1 MAKNSISK
9 ISNAFST
16 GGGGV
21 NFEQQIQAMFLLSLL
36 IDGFCPAMNEQTKK
50 VHFQAK
56 HLGYDVDDLVVITYR
71 NQSEGKMACQIK
83 HSITATEKDKTFQ
96 EVICAAWNDFNK
108 EDFDRDRDRIALVTA
123 QISNKVQQSLRFLH
137 VEAIG
142 AIDAEAFMERIDMPV
157 FSNNDNQK
165 MLAAIK
171 ECISL
176 AKGCEP
182 TNEEVWKFCKA
193 FILLLCDMDCVESVN
208 RALSASLIKCNSP
221 ENPILVWSRLVEYAG
236 QCNQAA
242 ASVSKENIDRNIRD
256 LFSKNNIIQLPPDP
270 ITAID
275 LFVPTI
281 ALIGAW
287 KEDNEFDCKMIEQ
300 ISGMGYSEFEARA
313 RTMLSQNSEYL
324 QLTNGNWK
332 VCHKEELLDQCKN
345 KLFDDSIGKLLEAV
359 ESILR
364 QKSKCVASKMPYF
377 IPVSGEYD
385 NSLELRGNLV
395 KSLCWVKKNLSELS
409 QCNQEKIKNNIYAL
423 VSTLLQDAKWIT
435 WTSLRDCLQNLAE
448 LSPEAFLKEAERGII
463 NNPTEIV
470 NLFPPKSGELSG
482 INYISNLLWALE
494 ILAWSPEYLVHSI
507 SVLGLLEALP
517 YERTNWTNTPINSIV
532 SILLP
537 WYPQTMAD
545 LEKRKN
551 ALKCLK
557 TDKTRS
563 TSGNPRPKYLKLEI
577 PEEVKVTN
585 AEAHE
590 CYVYL
595 VELAVDTARNENEK
609 LVELIDQLGYMYE
622 PTLTDY
628 LECLENS
635 FEFGTDENTFE
646 VWLKL
651 RECMARIEPTEG
663 KVIYKQLDRI
673 QQLIEKMEPTDIRV
687 KHREWYLGNRY
698 LFDKR
703 NYANRWKM
711 LEDKKLSAVK
721 EIFDEY
727 GSEEV
732 ERFGCA
738 VKNVHDVANKL
749 GRFLQPNE
757 MSSIIEKCFIGILSK
772 EFTINCLISF
782 VYTQGAEKLLETSLC
797 QMEDEFMLE
806 ILSKIPFSLQ
816 LLDVINQVLDDD
828 TAYWEKGAMP
838 YSCYDA
844 EELKIIVEKLVVC
857 KRYVTA
863 VNIIGHSE
871 CEAVINAGC
880 IYKLMKLAGTEESI
894 GVETLDDYAVQKII
908 GWFQQ
913 QEDIDLELRSDIE
926 FIYLPMLDD
935 YSEVR
940 PRALNTRLSLEPEYF
955 CSLIELC
962 YKERNGEKR
971 EIELNKSL
979 SDRLYEILFQFKV
992 IPGIDW
998 NGNFDAK
1005 RFDYWMKTVKT
1016 WSRDNDRYEVAMHT
1030 VGSGLS
1036 YAELDEDKLPQTA
1049 VIEELNR
1056 VENEE
1061 LRRGYYLGIIN
1072 QRGVHWIDPEGKP
1085 ELELAEDYENR
1096 ANIAESRGYSRYAGI
1111 LRVIGDEFKRE
1122 ARRNALRARNENDD
1136 IE

>member
-1 MAKNSISK
+1 MFPLNFLSVNLCSRATISLHCVA
-9 ISNAFST
+9 S
-16 GGGGV
+16 
-21 NFEQQIQAMFLLSLL
+21 
-36 IDGFCPAMNEQTKK
+36 C
-50 VHFQAK
+50 
-56 HLGYDVDDLVVITYR
+56 
-71 NQSEGKMACQIK
+71 
-83 HSITATEKDKTFQ
+83 TATGN
-96 EVICAAWNDFNK
+96 VIQYA
-108 EDFDRDRDRIALVTA
+108 
-123 QISNKVQQSLRFLH
+123 
-137 VEAIG
+137 EAIG
-142 AIDAEAFMERIDMPV
+142 SIDAEAFMEKIDMPV
-157 FSNNDNQK
+157 FSNDDNKK

-176 AKGCEP
+176 VKGCEP
-182 TNEEVWKFCKA
+182 ENEELWKFCKV
-193 FILLLCDMDCVESVN
+193 FILLLFDMDCAESVN
-208 RALSASLIKCNSP
+208 RTLSASLIKCNSP
-221 ENPILVWSRLVEYAG
+221 ENPIFVWSRLVEYAG

-242 ASVSKENIDRNIRD
+242 ASVSKESIDRNIRE
-256 LFSKNNIIQLPPDP
+256 LFPKNNTIQLPPDP

-275 LFVPTI
+275 LFIPTI

-287 KEDNEFDCKMIEQ
+287 KEDNEFDRKMIEQ
-300 ISGMGYSEFEARA
+300 ISGMEYSEFEAKA

-332 VCHKEELLDQCKN
+332 VCHKEELLNQCKN

-359 ESILR
+359 DSILR

-409 QCNQEKIKNNIYAL
+409 QCNQEKIENNIYTL
-423 VSTLLQDAKWIT
+423 VSTLLQDAKWTT

-557 TDKTRS
+557 TDNPRVFWSTLKKLLPNKTRS

-595 VELAVDTARNENEK
+595 VELAVDTARNKNEK
-609 LVELIDQLGYMYE
+609 LIELIDQLGYMYE

-628 LECLENS
+628 LDCLENG
-635 FEFGTDENTFE
+635 FEFDTDENTFE
-646 VWLKL
+646 VWIKL

-663 KVIYKQLDRI
+663 KVIYKQIDRI
-673 QQLIEKMEPTDIRV
+673 RQLTEKMEPTDIRV

-698 LFDKR
+698 LFDKG

-732 ERFGCA
+732 ERFGSA

-749 GRFLQPNE
+749 GHFLKPKE

-782 VYTQGAEKLLETSLC
+782 VYTQGAEKLLESGKRNSIVNIRYYAYEPIDPQKEYLPKDVSRRVDNSVFWNELFN
-797 QMEDEFMLE
+797 QLRRQLLGK
-806 ILSKIPFSLQ
+806 LSKYRVP
-816 LLDVINQVLDDD
+816 VINNLLPQEQLRSEFFRIAAEYAQDENSLFIVAIDGIDHAARANVSENTFLSALPNPEYLPENVKIVIAGQPKEDYRNYPEWLFNNEMGYVKEIHVPSILKSDI
-828 TAYWEKGAMP
+828 
-838 YSCYDA
+838 YS
-844 EELKIIVEKLVVC
+844 LVENKFPEMDNVFKNQLTNVVC
-857 KRYVTA
+857 
-863 VNIIGHSE
+863 
-871 CEAVINAGC
+871 
-880 IYKLMKLAGTEESI
+880 
-894 GVETLDDYAVQKII
+894 
-908 GWFQQ
+908 
-913 QEDIDLELRSDIE
+913 
-926 FIYLPMLDD
+926 
-935 YSEVR
+935 
-940 PRALNTRLSLEPEYF
+940 
-955 CSLIELC
+955 
-962 YKERNGEKR
+962 
-971 EIELNKSL
+971 
-979 SDRLYEILFQFKV
+979 
-992 IPGIDW
+992 
-998 NGNFDAK
+998 
-1005 RFDYWMKTVKT
+1005 
-1016 WSRDNDRYEVAMHT
+1016 
-1030 VGSGLS
+1030 
-1036 YAELDEDKLPQTA
+1036 
-1049 VIEELNR
+1049 
-1056 VENEE
+1056 
-1061 LRRGYYLGIIN
+1061 
-1072 QRGVHWIDPEGKP
+1072 
-1085 ELELAEDYENR
+1085 
-1096 ANIAESRGYSRYAGI
+1096 RYADGNTLSAI
-1111 LRVIGDEFKRE
+1111 FIAHFCLYPVI
-1122 ARRNALRARNENDD
+1122 
-1136 IE
+1136 

>member
-1 MAKNSISK
+1 MAKNLISK

-16 GGGGV
+16 GSGGV

-56 HLGYDVDDLVVITYR
+56 HVGYDVDDLVVITYR

-108 EDFDRDRDRIALVTA
+108 EDFDRDCDRIALVTA
-123 QISNKVQQSLRFLH
+123 QISNKAQQSLRFLH
-137 VEAIG
+137 AEAIG
-142 AIDAEAFMERIDMPV
+142 SIDAEAFMEKIDMPV
-157 FSNNDNQK
+157 FSNDDNKK

-176 AKGCEP
+176 VKGCEP
-182 TNEEVWKFCKA
+182 TNEEVWKFCKV
-193 FILLLCDMDCVESVN
+193 FILLLFDMDCAESVN

-236 QCNQAA
+236 QCNQTA
-242 ASVSKENIDRNIRD
+242 ASISKENIDRNIRD

-275 LFVPTI
+275 LFIPTI

-300 ISGMGYSEFEARA
+300 ISGMGYSEFEAKA

-332 VCHKEELLDQCKN
+332 VCHKEELLDQCKD
-345 KLFDDSIGKLLEAV
+345 KMFDDSIGRLLKAV

-364 QKSKCVASKMPYF
+364 QKSKCLASKMPYF

-557 TDKTRS
+557 TDNPRVFWSTLKKLLPNKTRS

-698 LFDKR
+698 LFDKG

-721 EIFDEY
+721 EIFYEY
-727 GSEEV
+727 GSE
-732 ERFGCA
+732 
-738 VKNVHDVANKL
+738 
-749 GRFLQPNE
+749 
-757 MSSIIEKCFIGILSK
+757 
-772 EFTINCLISF
+772 
-782 VYTQGAEKLLETSLC
+782 
-797 QMEDEFMLE
+797 
-806 ILSKIPFSLQ
+806 
-816 LLDVINQVLDDD
+816 
-828 TAYWEKGAMP
+828 
-838 YSCYDA
+838 
-844 EELKIIVEKLVVC
+844 
-857 KRYVTA
+857 
-863 VNIIGHSE
+863 
-871 CEAVINAGC
+871 
-880 IYKLMKLAGTEESI
+880 
-894 GVETLDDYAVQKII
+894 
-908 GWFQQ
+908 
-913 QEDIDLELRSDIE
+913 
-926 FIYLPMLDD
+926 
-935 YSEVR
+935 
-940 PRALNTRLSLEPEYF
+940 
-955 CSLIELC
+955 
-962 YKERNGEKR
+962 
-971 EIELNKSL
+971 
-979 SDRLYEILFQFKV
+979 
-992 IPGIDW
+992 
-998 NGNFDAK
+998 
-1005 RFDYWMKTVKT
+1005 
-1016 WSRDNDRYEVAMHT
+1016 
-1030 VGSGLS
+1030 
-1036 YAELDEDKLPQTA
+1036 
-1049 VIEELNR
+1049 
-1056 VENEE
+1056 
-1061 LRRGYYLGIIN
+1061 
-1072 QRGVHWIDPEGKP
+1072 
-1085 ELELAEDYENR
+1085 
-1096 ANIAESRGYSRYAGI
+1096 
-1111 LRVIGDEFKRE
+1111 
-1122 ARRNALRARNENDD
+1122 
-1136 IE
+1136 

>member
-123 QISNKVQQSLRFLH
+123 QISNKAQQSLRFLH
-137 VEAIG
+137 AEAIG
-142 AIDAEAFMERIDMPV
+142 SIDAEVFKERIDMPV
-157 FSNNDNQK
+157 FSNDDNKK

-176 AKGCEP
+176 AKGSEP
-182 TNEEVWKFCKA
+182 TNEEVWKFCKV
-193 FILLLCDMDCVESVN
+193 FILLLFDMDCAESVN

-236 QCNQAA
+236 QCNQTAA
-242 ASVSKENIDRNIRD
+242 FISKENIDRNIRD

-275 LFVPTI
+275 LFIPTI

-435 WTSLRDCLQNLAE
+435 WTSLRDCLPNLAE

-537 WYPQTMAD
+537 WYPQAMYEYNGKDGLVIGLFGKWGTGKTSVINMAVNEITELAKNNENKPIIMKFAPWNYSDKDNLISMFFQSLKNKINVQDNEELKNKVGKALSDYAGAFDALSLVPVVGSGVAATILKTLALAKGAD
-545 LEKRKN
+545 LMEG
-551 ALKCLK
+551 ADL
-557 TDKTRS
+557 DKTR
-563 TSGNPRPKYLKLEI
+563 KILEETLI
-577 PEEVKVTN
+577 Q
-585 AEAHE
+585 
-590 CYVYL
+590 
-595 VELAVDTARNENEK
+595 VEK
-609 LVELIDQLGYMYE
+609 
-622 PTLTDY
+622 
-628 LECLENS
+628 
-635 FEFGTDENTFE
+635 
-646 VWLKL
+646 
-651 RECMARIEPTEG
+651 
-663 KVIYKQLDRI
+663 
-673 QQLIEKMEPTDIRV
+673 
-687 KHREWYLGNRY
+687 
-698 LFDKR
+698 
-703 NYANRWKM
+703 
-711 LEDKKLSAVK
+711 
-721 EIFDEY
+721 
-727 GSEEV
+727 
-732 ERFGCA
+732 
-738 VKNVHDVANKL
+738 
-749 GRFLQPNE
+749 
-757 MSSIIEKCFIGILSK
+757 
-772 EFTINCLISF
+772 
-782 VYTQGAEKLLETSLC
+782 
-797 QMEDEFMLE
+797 
-806 ILSKIPFSLQ
+806 
-816 LLDVINQVLDDD
+816 
-828 TAYWEKGAMP
+828 
-838 YSCYDA
+838 
-844 EELKIIVEKLVVC
+844 KII
-857 KRYVTA
+857 
-863 VNIIGHSE
+863 I
-871 CEAVINAGC
+871 VI
-880 IYKLMKLAGTEESI
+880 
-894 GVETLDDYAVQKII
+894 D
-908 GWFQQ
+908 
-913 QEDIDLELRSDIE
+913 DID
-926 FIYLPMLDD
+926 
-935 YSEVR
+935 
-940 PRALNTRLSLEPEYF
+940 RLTNSQIRDVFQLVKR
-955 CSLIELC
+955 
-962 YKERNGEKR
+962 KECVN
-971 EIELNKSL
+971 NS
-979 SDRLYEILFQFKV
+979 V
-992 IPGIDW
+992 
-998 NGNFDAK
+998 
-1005 RFDYWMKTVKT
+1005 
-1016 WSRDNDRYEVAMHT
+1016 
-1030 VGSGLS
+1030 
-1036 YAELDEDKLPQTA
+1036 
-1049 VIEELNR
+1049 
-1056 VENEE
+1056 
-1061 LRRGYYLGIIN
+1061 
-1072 QRGVHWIDPEGKP
+1072 
-1085 ELELAEDYENR
+1085 
-1096 ANIAESRGYSRYAGI
+1096 
-1111 LRVIGDEFKRE
+1111 
-1122 ARRNALRARNENDD
+1122 
-1136 IE
+1136 